1 MTDQIISV
9 ILPVLAS
16 RGGPGSVVLLL
27 QLLLRAPEVV
37 HAEPGQDPVGEGG
50 VDVEAGGD
58 EKIVG
63 LTLILMVGGEGSVPA
78 GHAAETH
85 RGAEGAWDHRLDL
98 GQTVLAV
105 RAEPLWVES
114 PGDGRLSQ
122 QCCSHRDLLRGLNI
136 PSAALL
142 VSHAQLAAG

>member
-1 MTDQIISV
+1 MTDQIISD

-58 EKIVG
+58 EKIVR
-63 LTLILMVGGEGSVPA
+63 LALVLMVGGEGSVPA
-78 GHAAETH
+78 GHTAETH
-85 RGAEGAWDHRLDL
+85 RGAEGAGDHRLDL

-114 PGDGRLSQ
+114 SGDGRLSQ
-122 QCCSHRDLLRGLNI
+122 QCCSHRDLLGGLNI
-136 PSAALL
+136 SPATFL
-142 VSHAQLAAG
+142 VSHT